1 MVAQGP
7 QRYPGSSSAY
17 WYEGVYPGDR
27 QEVNVVVLHTTE
39 GTSLPGYGGGSSAPN
54 FTAVPDIKN
63 KKLIWYQHYYV
74 DSSSRALRNLSG
86 GVQTNTN
93 NVCQVELVGTCDPR
107 THAKWSSTSHI
118 YWPQAPEW
126 ALKEVAEFLAWMN
139 VNHNVPLS
147 GPSVWRSYPDS
158 YGVNDSRMTFS
169 EWNAFK
175 GVCGH
180 QHVPEND
187 HGDPGSLDFKAVI
200 QFAKDIVNPPKPEEP
215 TKPSTSGT
223 YTVKSGDTLW
233 GIAEA
238 HDITVANLKKWNGL
252 KDDEI
257 HPGDVLKTKAPVATP
272 KPTTPKVEY
281 YAFPGAN
288 FFKDGKKS
296 PVIAAMHKRL
306 VAVGCNKY
314 QTSRN
319 IDTWGS
325 GDEASY
331 KAWQKKYSD
340 QKKLGWTGDD
350 LDGIP
355 GKTSWDALKVP
366 KS

>member
-1 MVAQGP
+1 MVAQGL
-7 QRYPGSSSAY
+7 QRYPGASSAY
-17 WYEGVYPGDR
+17 WFEGVYPGDR

-63 KKLIWYQHYYV
+63 KKLIWYQHFYV
-74 DSSSRALRNLSG
+74 DTSSRALLNKPG

-107 THAKWSSTSHI
+107 AHAKWSSTSHI

-126 ALKEVAEFLAWMN
+126 ALDEVAKFLAWMN
-139 VNHNVPLS
+139 INHSVPLS
-147 GPSVWRSYPDS
+147 GPDVWKSYPDS
-158 YGVNDSRMTFS
+158 YGVNDSRMTFA
-169 EWNAFK
+169 EWDAFK
-175 GVCGH
+175 GICGH

-187 HGDPGSLDFKAVI
+187 HGDPGSIDFKSLVSK
-200 QFAKDIVNPPKPEEP
+200 AKAIVNPPKPEEP
-215 TKPSTSGT
+215 
-223 YTVKSGDTLW
+223 
-233 GIAEA
+233 
-238 HDITVANLKKWNGL
+238 
-252 KDDEI
+252 
-257 HPGDVLKTKAPVATP
+257 
-272 KPTTPKVEY
+272 KPTTPAKPAVTY

-314 QTSRN
+314 KSTTN
-319 IDTWGS
+319 TDTWGS

>member
-1 MVAQGP
+1 MVAQGL
-7 QRYPGSSSAY
+7 QRYPGASSAY

-39 GTSLPGYGGGSSAPN
+39 GTSLPSYGGGSSAPN
-54 FTAVPDIKN
+54 FTAVPDMKN
-63 KKLIWYQHYYV
+63 KKLIWYQHFYV
-74 DSSSRALRNLSG
+74 DTSSRALLNRPG

-93 NVCQVELVGTCDPR
+93 NVCQVELVGTCDTR
-107 THAKWSSTSHI
+107 AHAKWSSTSHI

-126 ALKEVAEFLAWMN
+126 ALDEVAKFLAWMN
-139 VNHNVPLS
+139 VNHDVPLS
-147 GPSVWRSYPDS
+147 GPDVWLSYPDS
-158 YGVNDSRMTFS
+158 YGVNDSRMSFAKWDT
-169 EWNAFK
+169 FK

-187 HGDPGSLDFKAVI
+187 HGDPGSLDFKSLI
-200 QFAKDIVNPPKPEEP
+200 AKAEAIVNPPKPEEP
-215 TKPSTSGT
+215 TPPST
-223 YTVKSGDTLW
+223 
-233 GIAEA
+233 
-238 HDITVANLKKWNGL
+238 
-252 KDDEI
+252 
-257 HPGDVLKTKAPVATP
+257 
-272 KPTTPKVEY
+272 KPTVTY

-296 PVIAAMHKRL
+296 PVIASMHKRL

-314 QTSRN
+314 KTDTN

-366 KS
+366 KR